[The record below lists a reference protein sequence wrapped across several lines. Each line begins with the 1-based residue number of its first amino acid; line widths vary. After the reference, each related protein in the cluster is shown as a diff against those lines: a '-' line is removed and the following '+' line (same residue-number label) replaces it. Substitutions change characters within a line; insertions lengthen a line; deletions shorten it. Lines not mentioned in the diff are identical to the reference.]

1 MKLYQYEIQF
11 DNHHKKLKNFR
22 DPNDFIK
29 YKAEKL
35 EGSIGENAV
44 ARERLGIFMTHDID
58 FAQNYVTDCIPF
70 FKNRAWRNFTDPYD
84 GTIGYAVS
92 RGGLRVFMT
101 EHDDPEMIMH
111 ELAADEI
118 EQLLLQFMGITTH
131 VFNAGIHPKGV
142 ENDYIVT
149 IDSDELTFERK
160 LC

>member
-1 MKLYQYEIQF
+1 MKLYQYELQF

-29 YKAEKL
+29 YKSEKL

-44 ARERLGIFMTHDID
+44 ARERLGMFITHDID
-58 FAQNYVTDCIPF
+58 FAQDYVADCIHY
-70 FKNRAWRNFTDPYD
+70 FKNRAWCNFTNPYD

-92 RGGLRVFMT
+92 RDGLRIFMT
-101 EHDDPEMIMH
+101 EHDADEAMMFMH
-111 ELAADEI
+111 ELDSSEVEDFLIKFMEI
-118 EQLLLQFMGITTH
+118 TEY

-149 IDSDELTFERK
+149 IDSNEVNV
-160 LC
+160 C